1 MNAIVKTVEKESE
14 KTLESVV
21 ISDII
26 NIVYTNKVIIL
37 VKSNGRYIT
46 YSNLHEDYYNIISVI

>member
-1 MNAIVKTVEKESE
+1 MKAIVKTVEKESE
-14 KTLESVV
+14 KIFESVV

-46 YSNLHEDYYNIISVI
+46 YSNSHKDYYNIISVI